1 MNNIIWKNIFNGN
14 YSVSNTG
21 IIKANDRYVK
31 TKNGVRHYKEK
42 ILIPDINPNDGHL
55 RVTLS
60 NAGAKKRYM
69 VHRLVA
75 ENFLD
80 NPNNYPIINHK
91 DENPQ
96 NNNVDNL
103 EYCTVAY
110 NNAYNNRHQ
119 RVGDAEGTSIDIYDN
134 NDNYIETHQSI
145 TSFCKKYNIPLTTAW
160 RKFKN
165 GVCVNGYYLRE
176 AV

>member
-1 MNNIIWKNIFNGN
+1 MNNVIWKEILDGN

-21 IIKANDRYVK
+21 IIKANDRYVETK
-31 TKNGVRHYKEK
+31 TGIRHYKEK
-42 ILIPDINPNDGHL
+42 VLIPDINKNDGHL
-55 RVTLS
+55 RVTLCDKGVS
-60 NAGAKKRYM
+60 KKYM

-75 ENFLD
+75 ENFLE
-80 NPNNYPIINHK
+80 NPNNYPVINHK
-91 DENPQ
+91 DEDPS

-119 RVGDAEGTSIDIYDN
+119 RIGDAEGTTIDVFDEN
-134 NDNYIETHQSI
+134 NSYVETHQSL
-145 TSFCKKYNIPLTTAW
+145 SGFSKKYNIPLTTVW
-160 RKFKN
+160 RKFKK
-165 GVCVNGYYLRE
+165 GCCINGYYLRE